1 MSERFFVSPPV
12 SGDRAQLT
20 GDEARHLAAVMR
32 ARVGDQ
38 IVLFDGSGAE
48 FLAEV
53 TALRK
58 QVADLTIVER
68 RAISRELAREL
79 TLAVALPKGERQKWL
94 VEKATELG
102 VTRLIPLITERGI
115 AEPVPSALDRLRRS
129 VIEACK
135 QCGRNRLME
144 IALPVLVGELF
155 ATALAG
161 TCVLADPNGQPLS
174 AIQLESGV
182 AVTAAVGPE
191 GGFTDEELSAARHH
205 GWQFVSLGRS
215 ILRVE
220 TAAIAMAAWGGTQ

>member
-1 MSERFFVSPPV
+1 MSERFFVSPAV

-38 IVLFDGSGAE
+38 IILFDGSGAE

-53 TALRK
+53 TALHK

-68 RAISRELAREL
+68 RPISRELTREL
-79 TLAVALPKGERQKWL
+79 TLAVALPRGERQKWL

-102 VTRLIPLITERGI
+102 VTCLLPLITTRGV

-135 QCGRNRLME
+135 QCLRNRLME
-144 IALPVLVGELF
+144 IAPPVRAGELF
-155 ATALAG
+155 DSAPAG
-161 TCVLADPNGQPLS
+161 ICVLADPNGQS
-174 AIQLESGV
+174 R
-182 AVTAAVGPE
+182 AVVN
-191 GGFTDEELSAARHH
+191 
-205 GWQFVSLGRS
+205 
-215 ILRVE
+215 
-220 TAAIAMAAWGGTQ
+220 

>member
-12 SGDRAQLT
+12 NGDRVQLS

-38 IVLFDGSGAE
+38 IILFDGSGVE
-48 FLAEV
+48 FVAEV
-53 TALRK
+53 TAIRK
-58 QVADLTIVER
+58 QAADLAIVER
-68 RAISRELAREL
+68 RTITRELLREV

-102 VTRLIPLITERGI
+102 VTRLVPLITSRGV
-115 AEPVPSALDRLRRS
+115 AEPVAAALERLKRT

-144 IALPVLVGELF
+144 IAPPVRAGELLVF
-155 ATALAG
+155 NPAAA
-161 TCVLADPNGQPLS
+161 CVLADPNGKPLS
-174 AIQLESGV
+174 AIHLENGV
-182 AVTAAVGPE
+182 AVAAAIGPE
-191 GGFTDEELSAARHH
+191 GGFTEEELSAARNH
-205 GWQFVSLGRS
+205 GWQFVSLGHS

-220 TAAIAMAAWGGTQ
+220 TAAVAMAAWAATQ